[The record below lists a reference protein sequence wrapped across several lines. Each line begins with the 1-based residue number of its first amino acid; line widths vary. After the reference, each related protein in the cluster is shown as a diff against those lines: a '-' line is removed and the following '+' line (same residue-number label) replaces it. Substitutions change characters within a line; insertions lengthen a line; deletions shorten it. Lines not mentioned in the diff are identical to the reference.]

1 MNHELFHRK
10 NLKQARVLLAWFG
23 GHIMLTWHYTGV
35 AGILLIA
42 ITHDWAQRVISFEPL
57 TAGQELYDVGSLTKL
72 SNTLDNGRCKW

>member
-1 MNHELFHRK
+1 
-10 NLKQARVLLAWFG
+10 
-23 GHIMLTWHYTGV
+23 MLTWHYTGV